1 MSENKHRIVQK
12 IPYIVIR
19 AYDDLFPLNIID
31 IPSNCDDKIINQII
45 AESNII
51 LVNSWNS

>member
-31 IPSNCDDKIINQII
+31 IPSDCDDKIIN
-45 AESNII
+45 
-51 LVNSWNS
+51 